1 MAILAL
7 VLLVAWLVLV
17 AGLRGYVMYR
27 RGGGPPVAFKDRP
40 GSAQW
45 WARLISTVGIVFAF
59 AAPVAEL
66 AGLAPIAFL
75 DQDVLRWAGVVLV
88 ALGTAGTLAAQ
99 WAMGD
104 AWRADVDPAAQAGT
118 LVKNGPF
125 RIVRNP
131 ILTTTAVTVIG
142 LALMVPNIIAVA
154 MLVAVVLAIEIQ
166 VRFVEEPYL
175 LGVYGDGYRSYA
187 ARTGRFLPGIGRLRS
202 DRSDLQVR

>member
-7 VLLVAWLVLV
+7 ILLVVWLALV
-17 AGLRGYVMYR
+17 AGLRSYVMYR
-27 RGGGPPVAFKDRP
+27 RGGALPIAFKDRP

-45 WARLISTVGIVFAF
+45 WARLISTLGIVFAV

-66 AGLAPIAFL
+66 AGLAPIELFDHA
-75 DQDVLRWAGVVLV
+75 VLRWAGVVV
-88 ALGTAGTLAAQ
+88 VVLGIAGTLAAQ

-118 LVKNGPF
+118 LVTNGPF
-125 RIVRNP
+125 RLVRNP
-131 ILTTTAVTVIG
+131 ILTTAAATTFG
-142 LALMVPNIIAVA
+142 LALVVPNIIALA
-154 MLVAVVLAIEIQ
+154 MLAAFVLAMEIQ
-166 VRFVEEPYL
+166 VRLVEEPYL
-175 LGVYGDGYRSYA
+175 LEVHGDGYRAYA

>member
-7 VLLVAWLVLV
+7 ILLVVWLALV
-17 AGLRGYVMYR
+17 AGLRSYVMYR
-27 RGGGPPVAFKDRP
+27 RGGALPIAFKDRP

-45 WARLISTVGIVFAF
+45 WARLISTLGIVFAV

-66 AGLAPIAFL
+66 AGLAPIALF
-75 DQDVLRWAGVVLV
+75 DHAVLRWAGVVV
-88 ALGTAGTLAAQ
+88 VVLGIAGTLAAQ

-118 LVKNGPF
+118 LVTNGPF
-125 RIVRNP
+125 RLVRNP
-131 ILTTTAVTVIG
+131 ILTTAAATAFG
-142 LALMVPNIIAVA
+142 LALVVPNIIALA
-154 MLVAVVLAIEIQ
+154 MLAAFVLAMEIQ
-166 VRFVEEPYL
+166 VRLVEEPYL
-175 LGVYGDGYRSYA
+175 LEVHGDGYRAYA